1 MSEEILVKINTG
13 IATVLSAIFPGLGQ
27 FYNGKLTKGFVFFII
42 GGLLFYRAYIFFIAK
57 LDPIVFIIKGF
68 AQYSGIFILIFFVVL
83 WAFSIIDANKDSKVL
98 P

>member
-68 AQYSGIFILIFFVVL
+68 DDVEV
-83 WAFSIIDANKDSKVL
+83 IIDESDVFLHGST
-98 P
+98 